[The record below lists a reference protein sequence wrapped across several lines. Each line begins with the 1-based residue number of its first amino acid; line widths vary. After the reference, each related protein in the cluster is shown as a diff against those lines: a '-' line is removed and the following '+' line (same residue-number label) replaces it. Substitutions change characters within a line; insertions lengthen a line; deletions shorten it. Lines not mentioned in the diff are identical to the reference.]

1 MDTGAREVEL
11 GQVVDSRGDC
21 VRRSLLAEETTSV
34 GQRETLIYDI
44 INKITCLEVDSLTQD
59 KILHYIK
66 VLGLAGRHKALPL
79 SELRS
84 VLAKAVKEILQDRV
98 PHQQEE
104 LCLYHRLDSQLF
116 SPMSLTPATSTPA
129 QKTANDASPVKKM
142 AMAVQQVFGGRSTSA
157 TSFVDAFDGSVE
169 KIVELLDRLDEEF
182 PRGNLK
188 QLEMNLTGR
197 FEEETHRDRSLRRIK
212 EELVRRLIMKMEV
225 DQMRQ
230 LLAAYPDIKLDR
242 NNDRVPA
249 RLKAEALKSDRILD
263 EIVAVVTPKQ
273 RIFDQLKDKP
283 GRHAEHWLGV
293 LKTNSFTKQELR
305 QLYRWHFQQ
314 ELDSRQKESRHVSAL
329 MKKILMDLIEP
340 IPLSHV
346 KHIIR
351 FSKHQ
356 VRTNNSEVP
365 SQLVSLCMKDQVDMR
380 VIYDW
385 KQTSDYL
392 CQMATPEKD
401 PSRTE
406 VARENLDT
414 DVEQMSESLQ
424 RNLSV
429 TERANMTPDVTMEE
443 QLEEQSG
450 PGDPLEAVFQQL
462 DLLQSIQ
469 NTEDPALKQLHQDL
483 VGKKV
488 PHKNRWKAQIREVLV
503 DQLLN
508 RLDINQTRSILQDLP
523 GVKVHQHSHRLSGQL
538 RVEALRNDAAIAKIR
553 KCLLNPKQLS
563 VSSSKDGNIEESW
576 IQQYIALID
585 KVG

>member
-1 MDTGAREVEL
+1 MDTGARQVEL

-116 SPMSLTPATSTPA
+116 SPMSLTPATSTPT

-169 KIVELLDRLDEEF
+169 KIVELLDRLDEECR
-182 PRGNLK
+182 RGNLK

-283 GRHAEHWLGV
+283 GRHTEHWLGV
-293 LKTNSFTKQELR
+293 LKSNSFTRQELH

-314 ELDSRQKESRHVSAL
+314 ELDSRKEKSRHVNAL

-351 FSKHQ
+351 FSHVKVQ
-356 VRTNNSEVP
+356 ENDRVR
-365 SQLVSLCMKDQVDMR
+365 SQLTALCLNDQVDMR

-392 CQMATPEKD
+392 CQMATPVKD

-450 PGDPLEAVFQQL
+450 PRDPLEAVFQQL

-483 VGKKV
+483 VGKKE
-488 PHKNRWKAQIREVLV
+488 KNKARWKAQIREVLV

-585 KVG
+585 KVR